1 MSLLD
6 IAKKYPTSK
15 NDHEYIS
22 LYENYFKDFRYKNI
36 NVLEIGIERGDSLRM
51 WREYFTKAR
60 ICAIDIVDRNI
71 TVDNTDIKIGDQSN
85 LNFLKKITDEYG
97 TFDLIIDDGSHQC
110 KHIIKSFNFLYEFL
124 NDNGIYVVEDLQTS
138 YQPRFGGSRFNL
150 NYKKSSMSFLKRL
163 ADSVNYEY
171 KDRPFF
177 SKSKFDGI
185 VKSIFFH
192 QNIAFVVKGE
202 SKKLFFKEIKKNTFS
217 DKLKKFIS
225 FIYN

>member
-22 LYENYFKDFRYKNI
+22 LYENYLKDFRHKNI

-97 TFDLIIDDGSHQC
+97 TFDLIIDDGVTNVN
-110 KHIIKSFNFLYEFL
+110 ILL
-124 NDNGIYVVEDLQTS
+124 NHLIFYM
-138 YQPRFGGSRFNL
+138 
-150 NYKKSSMSFLKRL
+150 SS
-163 ADSVNYEY
+163 
-171 KDRPFF
+171 
-177 SKSKFDGI
+177 
-185 VKSIFFH
+185 
-192 QNIAFVVKGE
+192 
-202 SKKLFFKEIKKNTFS
+202 
-217 DKLKKFIS
+217 
-225 FIYN
+225 